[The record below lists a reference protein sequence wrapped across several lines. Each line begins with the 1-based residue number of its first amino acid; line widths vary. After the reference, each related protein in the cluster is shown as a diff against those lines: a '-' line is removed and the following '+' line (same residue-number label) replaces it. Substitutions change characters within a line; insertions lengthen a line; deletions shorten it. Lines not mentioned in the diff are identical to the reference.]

1 VIVPRRRPAP
11 EWGGTASPASSWRRQ
26 DAQNE
31 GILSGGYRSPF
42 EGEEGELASEVNA
55 PVRKLDNGGG
65 SVAFRCGR
73 GAATTGVGDGNLQ
86 QHVLDKPLAIP
97 RIKKKERRNQSFTG
111 GDEFTAAAGTR
122 GGGAGGIGSRVRVL
136 VCCGGK
142 GEGRSLNASLN
153 RSKGKK
159 AKGGGRTPS
168 GGACHWWPRPSRLG
182 FKDGR

>member
-11 EWGGTASPASSWRRQ
+11 EGCGAAAPASSWRHQ
-26 DAQNE
+26 NAQ

-55 PVRKLDNGGG
+55 SVRKLDNGGG
-65 SVAFRCGR
+65 SAALRFGR
-73 GAATTGVGDGNLQ
+73 GGATTGVGDGNLQ

-97 RIKKKERRNQSFTG
+97 RIKKKERRNESFTG
-111 GDEFTAAAGTR
+111 SDEFTAAAGTR
-122 GGGAGGIGSRVRVL
+122 GGGAGGIGARVRVL
-136 VCCGGK
+136 VCCRGK

-168 GGACHWWPRPSRLG
+168 GSACH
-182 FKDGR
+182 